1 LLNLSFKRHNEEE
14 YAMEREVIFGAGRA
28 MSSRERLCSDRR
40 FTSQADDYEANIDE
54 ALEGFGQVFLAHQ
67 ED

>member
-14 YAMEREVIFGAGRA
+14 YAMEREVTYGAGRKIIG
-28 MSSRERLCSDRR
+28 SGPQWSDRR
-40 FTSQADDYEANIDE
+40 FTSPSDDYEVNIDE
-54 ALEGFGQVFLAHQ
+54 ALEGFGPVFLAHQ